1 MVHNGVALK
10 LLHVHN
16 ESIKWSK
23 AVVRTALPAPFSN
36 YLILKTMKKIFSIV
50 LLGIIG
56 AVQAQVIIGDNVGT
70 APANQKTSVLLEF
83 AAGQNKGIIL
93 PYVRTIPS
101 SPAEGTLILDAS
113 SPTAARVKYYN
124 GSWVDLSGQDGNVTT
139 ALAQQ
144 PTAIQAPETTVSKA
158 IIGAATSS
166 ADGVLVLESTTKAMV
181 LPIVSDVNNIPS
193 PSAGMMVYVNKPGAK
208 RLAVY
213 NGSKWSFWMP

>member
-1 MVHNGVALK
+1 
-10 LLHVHN
+10 
-16 ESIKWSK
+16 
-23 AVVRTALPAPFSN
+23 
-36 YLILKTMKKIFSIV
+36 MKKIIATIFLGSI
-50 LLGIIG
+50 
-56 AVQAQVIIGDNVGT
+56 AFANAQVIIGDAVGT
-70 APANQKTSVLLEF
+70 AAVKTSVLLEF
-83 AAGQNKGIIL
+83 AANQNKGIIV
-93 PYVRTIPS
+93 PYVRTMPTT
-101 SPAEGTLILDAS
+101 PTEGTILLDAS

-181 LPIVSDVNNIPS
+181 LPIVADVQLIPS
-193 PSAGMMVYVNKPGAK
+193 PSPGMIVYVNKAGAK

-213 NGSKWSFWMP
+213 NGSKWSFWKP